1 MKKDKKSTEQ
11 TQESENN
18 EGTLFG
24 RETAGAGVKKAGMV
38 KKQKIMIIVFASV
51 AAVLII
57 LYFAVIMPLVKK
69 HTTVDTEPPP
79 ALIDGEA
86 YDDTGNYIL
95 MFPHI
100 EMKNIKS
107 IEVHNS
113 YESFSALRDEDDV
126 FYLKEHPQAP
136 IGTEAFTSFA
146 VDAGYTVVN
155 RRVTEKCED
164 FSLYGLSEEDSPAY
178 YILTTTDGVEYTVYI
193 GDRIPSGGGFYA
205 RVKDRDALYVM
216 SSSLANT
223 LLAPSTAMMSP
234 ILGAP
239 ISQNDYTSIEEVILS
254 KNGEPFIYITY
265 TPSNLDEF
273 TLSAYN
279 MVYPGN
285 YIVNDENY
293 SSIMLYSF
301 VTLGGDTVLE
311 AGSPDA
317 FLRENEEIM
326 AQYGFY
332 DIYNMPIELYYSFND
347 QTSAVAFAPSGVD
360 GYYFAYSYLYDT
372 IVLIKTETVPYIEW
386 DLLDYVNSALFAEYI
401 DEVDEIT
408 VTGDLIKNGKVYDI
422 NEKFRIRTID
432 SGSGTSML
440 ECYAYS
446 TGKTFT
452 GYRPANNP
460 IQAFY
465 GTVLMLKMQ
474 GYIKTE
480 GIDVS
485 ELTEYASMTVKMLD
499 GEETVYKFYRYS
511 ERCYY
516 TIDGSGEFY
525 MALRDVNKLLID
537 AVRAANGLT
546 VDSSEQ
552 YPELPEFYE
561 SKQN

>member
-1 MKKDKKSTEQ
+1 MKKNNDKKQIISEEDTEI
-11 TQESENN
+11 TSSS
-18 EGTLFG
+18 
-24 RETAGAGVKKAGMV
+24 GAVKSAKPGMV
-38 KKQKIMIIVFASV
+38 KKQKIMIIAFASV
-51 AAVLII
+51 AALLII
-57 LYFAVIMPLVKK
+57 LYFAVVMPIVKK
-69 HTTVDTEPPP
+69 RTPSTVEPPP

-86 YDDTGNYIL
+86 YDDTGRYIL
-95 MFPHI
+95 MFPHV

-113 YESFSALRDEDDV
+113 YEDFSAVRDKDGV
-126 FYLKEHPQAP
+126 FYIEEHPQAP
-136 IGTEAFTSFA
+136 IGTEIFTSFA

-164 FSLYGLSEEDSPAY
+164 FSLYGLGENDSPAY
-178 YILTTTDGVEYTVYI
+178 YILTTTEGVSYTVYI

-216 SSSLANT
+216 SSNISNT
-223 LLAPSTAMMSP
+223 VLAPSTALMSA

-239 ISQNDYTSIEEVILS
+239 LTQNDYSYIDEVILS

-265 TPSNLDEF
+265 TKQDLSEF
-273 TLSAYN
+273 RLSAYE
-279 MVYPGN
+279 MVYPAN

-293 SSIMLYSF
+293 ASIMLYSF
-301 VTLGGDTVLE
+301 VTLAGDRVLE
-311 AGSPDA
+311 VGSPDA
-317 FLRENEEIM
+317 FLRDNEAIM
-326 AQYGFY
+326 AEYGFY
-332 DIYNMPIELYYSFND
+332 DIYNMPIELYYSYND
-347 QTSAVAFAPSGVD
+347 QTSAIAFAPSGVD
-360 GYYFAYSYLYDT
+360 GYYFAYSYLYDM

-386 DLLDYVNSALFAEYI
+386 DLLDYVSSALFAEYI
-401 DEVDEIT
+401 NEVEEIT
-408 VTGDLIKNGKVYDI
+408 VDGDLIKNGKIYDI
-422 NEKFRIRTID
+422 NERFTIKSVD
-432 SGSGTSML
+432 NGSGTTML
-440 ECYAYS
+440 ECYAHS
-446 TGKTFT
+446 TGKKFT

-460 IQAFY
+460 VQAFY

-485 ELTEYASMTVKMLD
+485 TLDEYASMTVKMNNGD
-499 GEETVYKFYRYS
+499 VTVYKFYRYS

-537 AVRAANGLT
+537 AVRAAYGLT

-552 YPELPEFYE
+552 YPELPEFYQN
-561 SKQN
+561 KQ